1 MSESHRSSCCK
12 TVSGERVQRIKGKE
26 RRTMYTRG
34 RSKTREWVW
43 VYRNLVETNEAE
55 RRMERREK
63 GRERER
69 AERVDVKS
77 KKGEEEIKGEDRVMY
92 CGKCSLKTMSCN
104 KRSRL
109 YCE

>member
-1 MSESHRSSCCK
+1 
-12 TVSGERVQRIKGKE
+12 
-26 RRTMYTRG
+26 
-34 RSKTREWVW
+34 
-43 VYRNLVETNEAE
+43 
-55 RRMERREK
+55 MERREK

-77 KKGEEEIKGEDRVMY
+77 KKREEEIKGEDRVMY